1 MPTIPIQPL
10 TADACSPY
18 GTMLGKPP
26 RTDGD
31 TPVFVSPPSDFWRE
45 HLFDPG
51 TPDPAEILWVRYR
64 NRDLSVSTLEAHDL
78 TEQAIVPL
86 TGSIIHVV
94 ARSMPDGA
102 PDLSTMRAF
111 RIDPGQG
118 LVMHPRTWHAT
129 RVEQPEVTC
138 LMLTRASTTR
148 DLVAHL
154 RTGAPACES
163 RIGAIETHRLD

>member
-1 MPTIPIQPL
+1 MPIIPIQPL

-26 RTDGD
+26 RADSD
-31 TPVFVSPPSDFWRE
+31 TPAFLSPPSDFWRE

-64 NRDLSVSTLEAHDL
+64 NRDMSVGTLEAHDL

-86 TGSIIHVV
+86 TGPIVHVV
-94 ARSMPDGA
+94 ACSKLDDT
-102 PDLSTMRAF
+102 PDLSTLRAF
-111 RIDPGQG
+111 RIDPGLG

-129 RVEQPEVTC
+129 RVAQPEVTC

-154 RTGAPACES
+154 HTGEPARES
-163 RIGAIETHRLD
+163 RICAIETHRID